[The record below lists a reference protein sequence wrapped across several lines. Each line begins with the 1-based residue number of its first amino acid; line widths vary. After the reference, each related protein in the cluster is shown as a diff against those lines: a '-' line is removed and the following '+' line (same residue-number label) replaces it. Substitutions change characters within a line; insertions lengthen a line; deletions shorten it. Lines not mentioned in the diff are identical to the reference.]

1 MNLSELA
8 FACFV
13 YGGLSDYDESYLRFL
28 KSTDGSADLGNPH
41 HRDALLGWL
50 NRWGCRQFAIEYHE
64 QASGEIL
71 SWHNEYSPTLF
82 PRDKN
87 LWELSEHELASA
99 GAAYESLSSRIASYR
114 KRNGDKSPVKFGP
127 TGAAK
132 ILFAVRPRALL
143 PWDDS
148 IRESRGYDDSQ
159 ASYLSFLRSAKSVL
173 QELATSCQRNG
184 FQLAD
189 LPQLLGRPYST
200 VAKLIDEYHW
210 VTITK
215 NCSPPDPDTFQCWAN
230 SSRL

>member
-1 MNLSELA
+1 MTLSELA

-13 YGGLSDYDESYLRFL
+13 YGRLTDYDNSYRLFL
-28 KSTDGSADLGNPH
+28 EVTEDSPDLSSSE
-41 HRDALLGWL
+41 HREALLVWL
-50 NRWGCRQFAIEYHE
+50 NQWGCRQFALKYHE

-82 PRDKN
+82 PGERN
-87 LWELSEHELASA
+87 LWQLTEAELASA
-99 GAAYESLSSRIASYR
+99 GAAYQSLSSRIASYR
-114 KRNGDKSPVKFGP
+114 KRNSGRSPVKFGP

-148 IRESRGYDDSQ
+148 IRKGLGYDNSR

-173 QELATSCQRNG
+173 EELATSCRRNG

-189 LPQLLGRPYST
+189 LPRVLDRPLSS
-200 VAKLIDEYHW
+200 VPKLIDEYNW

-215 NCSPPDPDTFQCWAN
+215 NYSPPDSDTFQRWATW
-230 SSRL
+230 SQL